1 MWIPKIDEFAQHEP
15 SGVYFQVCA
24 RTRKKVPDGDAI
36 VTLFDAEAGRNGR
49 GFLLE
54 ECKQAPNVAEW
65 GNLFTL
71 SVNGKELSCTAEIEP
86 SGKLL
91 VRVASDLKVA
101 AVRFDDPRKQAL
113 SAAQSLS
120 SFFDGA
126 VAKD

>member
-36 VTLFDAEAGRNGR
+36 VTLFDADAGRNGR

-54 ECKQAPNVAEW
+54 ECKQVPNVAEW
-65 GNLFTL
+65 GDRFTL
-71 SVNGKELSCTAEIEP
+71 SVYGKELSCTAEIKP

-91 VRVASDLKVA
+91 VHIVSEGKVS
-101 AVRFDDPRKQAL
+101 AVQFDDPRKQVL
-113 SAAQSLS
+113 SSAQSLA

-126 VAKD
+126 VVKQ